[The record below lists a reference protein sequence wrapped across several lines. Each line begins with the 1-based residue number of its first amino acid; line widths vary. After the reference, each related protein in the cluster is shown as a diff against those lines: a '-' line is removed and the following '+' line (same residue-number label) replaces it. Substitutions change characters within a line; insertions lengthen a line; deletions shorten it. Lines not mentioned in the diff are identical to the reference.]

1 MTKKPEEI
9 IKDELE
15 KILDLMQ
22 VKSNVE
28 FLKQKDI
35 LVFKIIPKDEG
46 DVKFLV
52 GWHGQNLT
60 ALQNLLRIIV
70 SKKLASAYQP
80 FILDISDYR
89 QKREEMLKN
98 IAKTTAETV
107 KVSGRSMT
115 LDPMSSADRRIIHLA
130 VTEFSEVMAES
141 IGEGE
146 NRRIV
151 IKPV

>member
-1 MTKKPEEI
+1 
-9 IKDELE
+9 
-15 KILDLMQ
+15 
-22 VKSNVE
+22 
-28 FLKQKDI
+28 
-35 LVFKIIPKDEG
+35 
-46 DVKFLV
+46 
-52 GWHGQNLT
+52 
-60 ALQNLLRIIV
+60 
-70 SKKLASAYQP
+70 
-80 FILDISDYR
+80 
-89 QKREEMLKN
+89 MLKN